1 MVKNPMSDEA
11 REALNAYK
19 REWNRN
25 NPEKRRAQ
33 QRRYWERKAQEKREQ
48 QEAKPNGQADRE
60 SREAGCL

>member
-1 MVKNPMSDEA
+1 MAKNPMSDEA

-19 REWNRN
+19 RKWAHD

-48 QEAKPNGQADRE
+48 QEAKPT
-60 SREAGCL
+60 

>member
-1 MVKNPMSDEA
+1 MAKDTMSAEA

-48 QEAKPNGQADRE
+48 LKAVAVKITQDKRKAEQ
-60 SREAGCL
+60 